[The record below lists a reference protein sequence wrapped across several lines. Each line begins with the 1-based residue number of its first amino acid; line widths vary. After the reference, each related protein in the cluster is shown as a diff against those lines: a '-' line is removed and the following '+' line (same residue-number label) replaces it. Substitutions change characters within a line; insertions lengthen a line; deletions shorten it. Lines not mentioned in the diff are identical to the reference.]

1 MSDGFWKILAL
12 KGIKGGG
19 DTPTQEKT
27 VALDMANGNQII
39 NPDDGKTMTQATV
52 LKPATMVAGNIKSG
66 VDIGGVVGSLVI
78 PPNTLPQIV
87 ERTTTELTA
96 EDLFGVTKIG
106 KYAFSRYDG
115 LTKVSLP
122 ESVTRVE
129 DYAFYYTELKSLK
142 APKVDYFGDYS
153 FYGKNSDLT
162 LRNIEGGWSPT
173 LKSIGEYAFCYQLR
187 WWAPFPATLE
197 YIGAGAFRISIW
209 DGTTGRDVVFM
220 GQMPDLL
227 GSGKTFS
234 YVQNLDCRHCTKV
247 PTLQS
252 SENIGWY
259 GDSGKKCIV
268 PDELYD
274 EWINATNWASYTDV
288 TFIKASEA

>member
-39 NPDDGKTMTQATV
+39 TPDDGKTMTQATV
-52 LKPATMVAGNIKSG
+52 LKPATMAAENIKSG
-66 VDIGGVVGSLVI
+66 VNIGGVVGSLVTS
-78 PPNTLPQIV
+78 PNILPQVV
-87 ERTTTELTA
+87 ERTITELTA
-96 EDLFGVTKIG
+96 EDLVGVTKIG
-106 KYAFSRYDG
+106 KYAFYQYDG

-122 ESVTRVE
+122 ESVTRIE
-129 DYAFYYTELKSLK
+129 NYAFFYTGLKLLK
-142 APKVDYFGDYS
+142 VPKVDYFGDYS
-153 FYGKNSDLT
+153 FSNAGKSISMSF
-162 LRNIEGGWSPT
+162 IEGGWSPT
-173 LKSIGEYAFCYQLR
+173 LKSIGISAFENRVLYI
-187 WWAPFPATLE
+187 PSFPATLE
-197 YIGAGAFRISIW
+197 YIGSGAFKATIW
-209 DGTTGRDVVFM
+209 SVDFGRDVSFM

-227 GSGKTFS
+227 GSATTFS
-234 YVQNLDCRHCTKV
+234 NVQKLDCRHCTKV

-252 SENIGWY
+252 SANISWQGNN
-259 GDSGKKCIV
+259 KKCIV